1 MSYFPRPSNS
11 NIPEEVFFSILKYIQ
26 PGALWLF
33 ARLVSR
39 IWKVHVDANIERYIK
54 FHASVLKAEREKV
67 DQIYLSGKESFH
79 LQRWAQADSLYVQVQ
94 WKPFARDLEWRTSCL
109 VLRLS
114 GIDVPIDTTV
124 RDMTAEQWTERV
136 TFSAEHE
143 MIVYGEVL
151 DILRIEHF
159 MFPGFTPETTF
170 HRPTFTRF
178 KIGSHVTTF
187 NEYQIHYTIYRH
199 VHPNTFGLSIHSI
212 SLPVFNLMT
221 FSVPHVVPSEI
232 TFYGSTCKLR
242 YTSPLFNTIQDELVS
257 LPEKILAERQRNEHQ
272 RWKESMK
279 PLCEESA
286 LGPLDRWCQMTLC
299 ELCCSRQ
306 GGCIA
311 HLARSQGERV
321 PRQTAVVDP
330 LAGEGGDVEKQDV
343 WGNDVSVSGSES
355 DTLVDVDTSFLDRY
369 GWEYKWMFDEPVV
382 VPAPWQDRPRSSGA
396 IINGTQAQHE
406 IRRVNSCL

>member
-1 MSYFPRPSNS
+1 M
-11 NIPEEVFFSILKYIQ
+11 LKT
-26 PGALWLF
+26 
-33 ARLVSR
+33 
-39 IWKVHVDANIERYIK
+39 
-54 FHASVLKAEREKV
+54 EREKV

-79 LQRWAQADSLYVQVQ
+79 LQRWAQADSLCVQVQ
-94 WKPFARDLEWRTSCL
+94 WKQFTRDLEWRTSCL

-114 GIDVPIDTTV
+114 RIDVPIDTTL
-124 RDMTAEQWTERV
+124 RDMTAEKWKERV

-143 MIVYGEVL
+143 MIVYGEDL
-151 DILRIEHF
+151 EILRIEHF
-159 MFPGFTPETTF
+159 MFPGFTPEITF
-170 HRPTFTRF
+170 HRPTFTQF
-178 KIGSHVTTF
+178 KIGSHVTMF

-221 FSVPHVVPSEI
+221 FPVPHFVPSEI
-232 TFYGSTCKLR
+232 IFYGSTCKLR
-242 YTSPLFNTIQDELVS
+242 YTSPLFNTIQDEIIS

-272 RWKESMK
+272 RWKQSMK
-279 PLCEESA
+279 PLCEECA
-286 LGPLDRWCQMTLC
+286 LEPLDRWCQMTLC

-311 HLARSQGERV
+311 HLAKSQGKTV
-321 PRQTAVVDP
+321 PRQTATVNPIVLSDVT
-330 LAGEGGDVEKQDV
+330 GEGGDGEKQDM
-343 WGNDVSVSGSES
+343 WGNDVSVSGISES

-382 VPAPWQDRPRSSGA
+382 VPEPWQDRPRSSGV
-396 IINGTQAQHE
+396 IVQETQIQHD